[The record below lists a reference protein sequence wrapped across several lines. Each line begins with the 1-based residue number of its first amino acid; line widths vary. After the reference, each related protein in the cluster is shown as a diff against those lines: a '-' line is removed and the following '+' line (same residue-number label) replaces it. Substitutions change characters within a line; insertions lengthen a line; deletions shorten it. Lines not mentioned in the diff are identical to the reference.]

1 MKVFFSRRS
10 APGGRFFSRRSAP
23 GGRFFSRRSAPGAR
37 VILGSLLAIIVVV
50 GAGIAVTATQLEPR
64 LRDFVV
70 STLSR
75 SLHSEV
81 ELGAVR
87 VNWVP
92 LRLEADDLTVR
103 HRGRTDVPPLLVVK
117 SFSVDLELTDLWNNS
132 TIDHVV
138 VDGFEINFP
147 PKDPVTGKRPLPSGG
162 GGEGSTGVVVKRLTA
177 TNTRMA
183 IIPREDW
190 KNPKVWDIIELEM
203 KNLRSS
209 EPASFTAV
217 LMNPIPHGQ
226 IETTG
231 SFGPWQKDEPGETPI
246 AGDYTFAADLGT
258 IEGLEGDLSAV
269 GKMEGTIEQISTTGQ
284 TRTEKFRLTELNG
297 DPLPLT
303 TAYQAL
309 VDGTK
314 GDVELRRV
322 DVHLGRS
329 EFIAK
334 GVVEGTK
341 GVKGKRIVLNV
352 KSSNA
357 NLGELLRF
365 ASKGAEPPAYGN
377 LVLDTAFDL
386 PQGKQPILSRLQ
398 LEGSVRAERVTFTN
412 DAVQGKIDTLSR
424 KAQGRPQDTS
434 ITEMASQMS
443 TKFALRDGQ
452 FTYEGLSFNVQ
463 GADVRLN
470 GTHSLRSKSLK
481 LAGEVLLQ
489 ATVSQ
494 TMTGYKSWLL
504 KPFDPLFKKNGA
516 GTRLAIRVEGTQD
529 QPRVGLEIGKTLRGS
544 N

>member
-1 MKVFFSRRS
+1 MKKRI
-10 APGGRFFSRRSAP
+10 
-23 GGRFFSRRSAPGAR
+23 
-37 VILGSLLAIIVVV
+37 ILGTLLGLVVLAGV
-50 GAGIAVTATQLEPR
+50 GLGVTATQLEPR
-64 LRDFVV
+64 LRDWVIT
-70 STLSR
+70 TLSR
-75 SLHSEV
+75 SLKSKV
-81 ELGAVR
+81 ELGAVDLT
-87 VNWVP
+87 WMP
-92 LRLEADDLTVR
+92 LRFKAENLSVR

-117 SFSVDLELTDLWNNS
+117 SFTIDLELADLWNHS
-132 TIDHVV
+132 TVEHVI
-138 VDGFEINFP
+138 VDGLEINFP
-147 PKDPVTGKRPLPSGG
+147 PKDPVTGKRPLPDPTAGSSSDSDD
-162 GGEGSTGVVVKRLTA
+162 STGVVVKRLTA
-177 TNTRMA
+177 TNARMA

-190 KNPKVWDIIELEM
+190 KNPKIWDIARLEM
-203 KNLRSS
+203 TNLRSG
-209 EPASFTAV
+209 EPATFTAS
-217 LMNPIPHGQ
+217 LTNPIPEGT

-231 SFGPWQKDEPGETPI
+231 SFGPWQSEEPGDTPV

-269 GKMEGTIEQISTTGQ
+269 GKMTGTIDRIATTGQ

-303 TAYQAL
+303 TAYQAV

-314 GDVELRRV
+314 GDVELERV

-329 EFIAK
+329 EFVAK

-341 GVKGKRIVLNV
+341 GVKGKRTVLNV

-365 ASKGAEPPAYGN
+365 ASKGAEPPAYGR
-377 LVLDTAFDL
+377 LRLDTAFDL
-386 PQGKQPILSRLQ
+386 PQGKQPILNRLQ

-412 DAVQGKIDTLSR
+412 DLVQDKIDTLSR
-424 KAQGRPQDTS
+424 KAQGRPNDAS
-434 ITEMASQMS
+434 IDEVASS
-443 TKFALRDGQ
+443 VAAKFELRDGV
-452 FTYEGLSFNVQ
+452 FTYQGLSFNVQ
-463 GADVRLN
+463 GADVRLA

-504 KPFDPLFKKNGA
+504 KPFDPLFKKKGA
-516 GTRLAIRVEGTQD
+516 GTRLVIRVEGTQD
-529 QPRVGLEIGKTLRGS
+529 QPKVGLEIGKTLRGS

>member
-1 MKVFFSRRS
+1 MKKL
-10 APGGRFFSRRSAP
+10 
-23 GGRFFSRRSAPGAR
+23 
-37 VILGSLLAIIVVV
+37 ILGTLLATIVIAGVVV
-50 GAGIAVTATQLEPR
+50 VVTATQAEPR
-64 LRDFVV
+64 LRDWIIT
-70 STLSR
+70 TLSR
-75 SLHSEV
+75 SLKSEV
-81 ELGAVR
+81 ELGAV
-87 VNWVP
+87 NLTWMP
-92 LRLEADDLTVR
+92 LRMQGENLSVR

-117 SFSVDLELTDLWNNS
+117 SFTFDLELTDLWNYS
-132 TIDHVV
+132 TVDHVL
-138 VDGFEINFP
+138 VDGLEINFP
-147 PKDPVTGKRPLPSGG
+147 PKDPVTGKRPLPNPSAGG
-162 GGEGSTGVVVKRLTA
+162 NGNDESTGVVVRRLTA

-190 KNPKVWDIIELEM
+190 KNPKIWDITTLEM
-203 KNLRSS
+203 TNLQSK
-209 EPASFTAV
+209 EPATFTAS
-217 LMNPIPHGQ
+217 LTNPIPEGT
-226 IETTG
+226 IETSG
-231 SFGPWQKDEPGETPI
+231 SFGPWQKDEPGDTPI
-246 AGDYTFAADLGT
+246 AGDYTFAANLGT

-269 GKMEGTIEQISTTGQ
+269 GKMKGTIDRISTTGQ
-284 TRTEKFRLTELNG
+284 TRTEKFRLSELNG

-303 TAYQAL
+303 TAYEAV

-314 GDVELRRV
+314 GDVELLKV

-341 GVKGKRIVLNV
+341 GVKGKRTVLNV

-365 ASKGAEPPAYGN
+365 ASKGAEPPAYGR
-377 LVLDTAFDL
+377 LHLDTAFDL

-412 DAVQGKIDTLSR
+412 DLVQDKIDTLSR
-424 KAQGRPQDTS
+424 KAQGRPADAS
-434 ITEMASQMS
+434 IDEVASS
-443 TKFALRDGQ
+443 VATKFELRDGV

-463 GADVRLN
+463 GADVRLA

-504 KPFDPLFKKNGA
+504 KPFDPLFRKNGA
-516 GTRLAIRVEGTQD
+516 GTRLVIRVEGTQD
-529 QPRVGLEIGKTLRGS
+529 QPKVGLEIGKTLRGS